1 MVIIIIN
8 HHGNPHPHLTDL
20 HILILFPVFQVPDLV
35 VFWILS
41 TFIQLPIQLYIAINF
56 DYFSGVFLCAV
67 LIQVV
72 FIVVELLIVTPAINV
87 KSRQQI
93 EQFKMAELI
102 ARNAY

>member
-1 MVIIIIN
+1 M
-8 HHGNPHPHLTDL
+8 
-20 HILILFPVFQVPDLV
+20 PDFV

-41 TFIQLPIQLYIAINF
+41 TFIQLPVQLYFAINF
-56 DYFSGVFLCAV
+56 DYFSAVFLIA
-67 LIQVV
+67 
-72 FIVVELLIVTPAINV
+72 IVVQVALILAELLIVTPAINV